1 MPVLERGLLMMGGVC
16 CRDARSVD
24 EFDDKFAFDNGVRI
38 DRCALLEFALRFFL
52 FAEYSVTQFDL
63 VGVPL

>member
-1 MPVLERGLLMMGGVC
+1 MMGGVC

-24 EFDDKFAFDNGVRI
+24 GFDDEFAFDNGIRV
-38 DRCALLEFALRFFL
+38 DRCALSEFALRFLL
-52 FAEYSVTQFDL
+52 FAKYLVTPFDL

>member
-1 MPVLERGLLMMGGVC
+1 MERALLMMRGVC

-24 EFDDKFAFDNGVRI
+24 GFDDKFAFDKSVRI
-38 DRCALLEFALRFFL
+38 DRCALFEFALRFLL
-52 FAEYSVTQFDL
+52 FPKHSVTPFDL